1 MKKQKKTGLG
11 RGVASLIPDIGE
23 TGDYSTDSHFQCPI
37 DDIKPN
43 RYQPRIN
50 FSDEELIKL
59 KDSILEQG
67 VIQPLL
73 VRNLDDSYELIA
85 GERRLRAAKQANLT
99 HVPVFVKNLTDEQA
113 LEVAIIENVQRE
125 DLNPLEEADAY
136 HRLVTEFDYTQEM
149 VAKKIGKNRS
159 TIANLLRLR
168 GLPEQIKESLTSKTI
183 SMGHARSILG
193 AGSEEDQLEVWRLVV
208 AKHLSVRETE
218 RFINSIKRQLS
229 EIKIKKTSP
238 EKIFLREISEKLS
251 QKIKTKIRIMK
262 QGEKGKVEINFK
274 NQKEFDYIVEL
285 LNKVS

>member
-11 RGVASLIPDIGE
+11 RGVASLIPEIEGS
-23 TGDYSTDSHFQCPI
+23 GDYSTDTLFQCPI

-43 RYQPRIN
+43 RYQPRIT
-50 FSDEELIKL
+50 FSDEELEKL
-59 KDSILEQG
+59 KNSILEQG

-73 VRNLDDSYELIA
+73 VRNLDGSYELIA

-99 HVPVFVKNLTDEQA
+99 HVPVFVKDLTNEQA

-125 DLNPLEEADAY
+125 NLNPLEEADAY
-136 HRLVTEFDYTQEM
+136 QRLVSEFNYTQEM

-168 GLPEQIKESLTSKTI
+168 GLPEPIKKSLVDKKI

-193 AGSEEDQLEVWRLVV
+193 AGSEEEQIEVWQLVL
-208 AKHLSVRETE
+208 AKQLSVRETE
-218 RFINSIKRQLS
+218 RFINTIKKQLS
-229 EIKIKKTSP
+229 DLKLKKTSP
-238 EKIFLREISEKLS
+238 EKIFLTEISEQLT
-251 QKIKTKIRIMK
+251 QKIKSKIRIMK
-262 QGEKGKVEINFK
+262 QGNKGKVEIKFTS
-274 NQKEFDYIVEL
+274 QKEFDHIIEL

>member
-11 RGVASLIPDIGE
+11 RGVASLIPDIDE
-23 TGDYSTDSHFQCPI
+23 TGAYSTDSLFQCPI

-43 RYQPRIN
+43 RYQPRIT
-50 FSDEELIKL
+50 FSDEELEKL
-59 KDSILEQG
+59 KNSIIEQG

-73 VRNLDDSYELIA
+73 VRNLDGSYELIA

-99 HVPVFVKNLTDEQA
+99 HVPVFVKELTNEQA

-125 DLNPLEEADAY
+125 NLNPLEEADAY
-136 HRLVTEFDYTQEM
+136 QRLVSEFNYTQEM

-168 GLPEQIKESLTSKTI
+168 GLPEPIKESLVDKRI

-193 AGSEEDQLEVWRLVV
+193 AGTEDEQLEVWQLVL

-218 RFINSIKRQLS
+218 RFVNSIKKQLS
-229 EIKIKKTSP
+229 ELKIKKASP
-238 EKIFLREISEKLS
+238 EKVFLKEISEKLS
-251 QKIKTKIRIMK
+251 QKINSKIRIMK
-262 QGEKGKVEINFK
+262 QGEKGKFEINFK
-274 NQKEFDYIVEL
+274 TQKEFDHIIGL
-285 LNKVS
+285 LNKFS

>member
-23 TGDYSTDSHFQCPI
+23 TGDYSTDTLFQCPI

-50 FSDEELIKL
+50 FSDEELLKL
-59 KDSILEQG
+59 KNSIIEQG

-136 HRLVTEFDYTQEM
+136 HRLAVEFNYTQEM
-149 VAKKIGKNRS
+149 IAKKIGKNRS
-159 TIANLLRLR
+159 TVANLLRLR
-168 GLPEQIKESLTSKTI
+168 GLPEKIKESLTSKKI

-193 AGSEEDQLEVWRLVV
+193 AGNEEEQLDVWQLVI
-208 AKHLSVRETE
+208 AKDLSVRETE
-218 RFINSIKRQLS
+218 KFIHSIKKQLS
-229 EIKIKKTSP
+229 DQKIQKISP
-238 EKIFLREISEKLS
+238 EKIYLHEISEKLTEKFKS
-251 QKIKTKIRIMK
+251 KIKIMK
-262 QGEKGKVEINFK
+262 QGEKGKVEINFI
-274 NQKEFDYIVEL
+274 NQKEFDHIVGL

>member
-11 RGVASLIPDIGE
+11 RGVASLIPDISE
-23 TGDYSTDSHFQCPI
+23 TGDYSADNHFQCPI
-37 DDIKPN
+37 DDIQPN

-50 FSDEELIKL
+50 FSDEELLEL
-59 KDSILEQG
+59 KNSILEQG

-73 VRNLDDSYELIA
+73 VRNYNDSYELIA

-168 GLPEQIKESLTSKTI
+168 GLPEKIKESLTSKKI

-193 AGSEEDQLEVWRLVV
+193 AGTEDDQLDVWQLVV

-218 RFINSIKRQLS
+218 KFINSIKKQLPDL
-229 EIKIKKTSP
+229 KIKKTSP
-238 EKIFLREISEKLS
+238 EKIFLTEISEKLS
-251 QKIKTKIRIMK
+251 EKIKSKIRIMK
-262 QGEKGKVEINFK
+262 QGKKGKIEITFK
-274 NQKEFDYIVEL
+274 NQNEFDHIIEL
-285 LNKVS
+285 LNKMS

>member
-11 RGVASLIPDIGE
+11 RGVASLIPDISE
-23 TGDYSTDSHFQCPI
+23 TGDYSADRHFQCPI
-37 DDIKPN
+37 NDIRPN

-50 FSDEELIKL
+50 FSDEELLKL
-59 KDSILEQG
+59 KNSIIEQG
-67 VIQPLL
+67 IIQPLL

-99 HVPVFVKNLTDEQA
+99 HVPVFVKTLTDEQA

-136 HRLVTEFDYTQEM
+136 HRLVAEFKYTQEM

-168 GLPEQIKESLTSKTI
+168 GLPEKIKESLTSKKI

-193 AGSEEDQLEVWRLVV
+193 AGSEEDQLEVWQLVL

-218 RFINSIKRQLS
+218 KFINSIKKQLHDL
-229 EIKIKKTSP
+229 KIKKTSP
-238 EKIFLREISEKLS
+238 EKIFLTALSEKIS
-251 QKIKTKIRIMK
+251 KKINSRVRIMK
-262 QGEKGKVEINFK
+262 QGERGKIEIYFK
-274 NQKEFDYIVEL
+274 NKNDFDHIIEL
-285 LNKVS
+285 LNKTS

>member
-11 RGVASLIPDIGE
+11 RGVASLIPDIEGA
-23 TGDYSTDSHFQCPI
+23 GNYSTDTLFQCPI

-43 RYQPRIN
+43 RYQPRIT
-50 FSDEELIKL
+50 FSDEELEKL
-59 KDSILEQG
+59 KNSIIEQG

-73 VRNLDDSYELIA
+73 VRNFEGSYELIA
-85 GERRLRAAKQANLT
+85 GERRLRAAKQAKLT
-99 HVPVFVKNLTDEQA
+99 HVPVFVKNLTNEQA

-136 HRLVTEFDYTQEM
+136 QRLVSEFHYTQEM

-168 GLPEQIKESLTSKTI
+168 GLPDPIKKSLVEKRI

-193 AGSEEDQLEVWRLVV
+193 AGSDDEQIEVWQLVL
-208 AKHLSVRETE
+208 AKKLSVRETE
-218 RFINSIKRQLS
+218 RFINT
-229 EIKIKKTSP
+229 IKKNLSDLKVKSTTP
-238 EKIFLREISEKLS
+238 EKIFLTDIADKLS

-285 LNKVS
+285 LNKAS

>member
-11 RGVASLIPDIGE
+11 RGVASLIPDISE
-23 TGDYSTDSHFQCPI
+23 TGDYSADNHFQCPI
-37 DDIKPN
+37 DDIQPN

-50 FSDEELIKL
+50 FSDEELLEL
-59 KDSILEQG
+59 KNSILEQG

-73 VRNLDDSYELIA
+73 VRNYNDSYELIA

-168 GLPEQIKESLTSKTI
+168 GLPEKIKESLTSKKI

-193 AGSEEDQLEVWRLVV
+193 AGTEDDQIDVWQLVV

-218 RFINSIKRQLS
+218 RFINSIKKQLPDL
-229 EIKIKKTSP
+229 KIKKTSP
-238 EKIFLREISEKLS
+238 EKIFLTKLSEKLS
-251 QKIKTKIRIMK
+251 EKIKSKIRIMK
-262 QGEKGKVEINFK
+262 QGEKGKIEIKFK
-274 NQKEFDYIVEL
+274 NQNEFDHIIEL
-285 LNKVS
+285 LNKMS

>member
-1 MKKQKKTGLG
+1 MKKRKKTGLG
-11 RGVASLIPDIGE
+11 RGVASLIPDISE
-23 TGDYSTDSHFQCPI
+23 TGDYSADNHFQCPI
-37 DDIKPN
+37 NDIKPN

-50 FSDEELIKL
+50 FSDEELLKL
-59 KDSILEQG
+59 KNSILEQG

-168 GLPEQIKESLTSKTI
+168 GLPDQIKKSLTEKKI

-193 AGSEEDQLEVWRLVV
+193 AGSEEDQIEVWQLVV

-218 RFINSIKRQLS
+218 RFINSIKKQLKDL
-229 EIKIKKTSP
+229 KIKKTSP
-238 EKIFLREISEKLS
+238 EKIFLTEISEKLS
-251 QKIKTKIRIMK
+251 EKIKSKIRIMK
-262 QGEKGKVEINFK
+262 QGEKGKIEIAFK
-274 NQKEFDYIVEL
+274 NQNEFDHTIGL
-285 LNKVS
+285 LNRMS

>member
-11 RGVASLIPDIGE
+11 RGVASLIPDISE
-23 TGDYSTDSHFQCPI
+23 TGDYSADNHFQCPI
-37 DDIKPN
+37 DDIRPN

-50 FSDEELIKL
+50 FSDEELLKL

-67 VIQPLL
+67 IIQPLL
-73 VRNLDDSYELIA
+73 VRNLDGSYELIA

-136 HRLVTEFDYTQEM
+136 HRLAAEFNYTQEM
-149 VAKKIGKNRS
+149 IAKKIGKNRS

-168 GLPEQIKESLTSKTI
+168 GLPEQIKESLVAKKI

-193 AGSEEDQLEVWRLVV
+193 AGQEEEQLEVWQLVI

-218 RFINSIKRQLS
+218 RFINSIKKQLS
-229 EIKIKKTSP
+229 DLKIKKTSP
-238 EKIFLREISEKLS
+238 EKIFLTELSEKLS
-251 QKIKTKIRIMK
+251 EKIQSKIKIMK
-262 QGEKGKVEINFK
+262 QGEKGKIEINFK
-274 NQKEFDYIVEL
+274 NQKEFDNIIEI

>member
-11 RGVASLIPDIGE
+11 RGVASLIPDISDA
-23 TGDYSTDSHFQCPI
+23 GDYSTDSHFQCPI

-159 TIANLLRLR
+159 TIANLLR
-168 GLPEQIKESLTSKTI
+168 
-183 SMGHARSILG
+183 
-193 AGSEEDQLEVWRLVV
+193 
-208 AKHLSVRETE
+208 
-218 RFINSIKRQLS
+218 
-229 EIKIKKTSP
+229 
-238 EKIFLREISEKLS
+238 
-251 QKIKTKIRIMK
+251 
-262 QGEKGKVEINFK
+262 
-274 NQKEFDYIVEL
+274 
-285 LNKVS
+285 

>member
-11 RGVASLIPDIGE
+11 RGVASLIPEIGD
-23 TGDYSTDSHFQCPI
+23 TGDYSTDTLFQCPI

-43 RYQPRIN
+43 RYQPRIT
-50 FSDEELIKL
+50 FSDEELEKL
-59 KDSILEQG
+59 KESIIEQG

-73 VRNLDDSYELIA
+73 VRNLDGSYELIA
-85 GERRLRAAKQANLT
+85 GERRLRAAKLANLN

-136 HRLVTEFDYTQEM
+136 QRLVSEFHYTQEM

-168 GLPEQIKESLTSKTI
+168 GLPDQIKASLVAKKI

-193 AGSEEDQLEVWRLVV
+193 AGSEDEQLDVWQLVV
-208 AKHLSVRETE
+208 AKKLSVRETE
-218 RFINSIKRQLS
+218 KFIHSIKKQLS
-229 EIKIKKTSP
+229 ELKIKKVSP
-238 EKIFLREISEKLS
+238 EKIFLTELSAKLTQKLNS
-251 QKIKTKIRIMK
+251 KIKISK
-262 QGEKGKVEINFK
+262 QGEKGKVEIKFK
-274 NQKEFDYIVEL
+274 NQKEFDHIIEL
-285 LNKVS
+285 LNQAS